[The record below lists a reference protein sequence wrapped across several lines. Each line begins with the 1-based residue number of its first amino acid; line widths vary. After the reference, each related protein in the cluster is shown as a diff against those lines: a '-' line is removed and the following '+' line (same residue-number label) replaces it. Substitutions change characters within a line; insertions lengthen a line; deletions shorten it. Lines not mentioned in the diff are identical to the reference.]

1 MQYLTMLLALSTS
14 TSNLLYTILFTLL
27 LFFTMRKIE
36 QSMNTAIRNRINW
49 SGGNT
54 AVIVDSKNA
63 DLVEVF
69 LHGNRIAQV
78 CSEFVAIFDGGW
90 QSNTTKSRLN
100 ALCNEFRPQ
109 AGVFQKDWTW
119 FIRHGNSVFP
129 FISGSLI

>member
-1 MQYLTMLLALSTS
+1 
-14 TSNLLYTILFTLL
+14 
-27 LFFTMRKIE
+27 MRKIE
-36 QSMNTAIRNRINW
+36 MQMNTAIRNRINW

-54 AVIVDSKNA
+54 AVIVDSENA

-69 LHGNRIAQV
+69 LHGNRIAQI

-100 ALCNEFRPQ
+100 ALCQEFRPQ
-109 AGVFQKDWTW
+109 ASVFQKDWTW

-129 FISGSLI
+129 FLSGSLI

>member
-36 QSMNTAIRNRINW
+36 MQMNTAIRNRVNW

-54 AVIVDSKNA
+54 TVMINENNNKAK
-63 DLVEVF
+63 VF
-69 LHGNRIAQV
+69 LHGNLIAEV
-78 CSEFVAIFDGGW
+78 FNEFVAIFDGGW

-100 ALCNEFRPQ
+100 ALCQEFRPQ
-109 AGVFQKDWTW
+109 ARVFQKNFVW
-119 FIRHGNSVFP
+119 FIKHGNNNFVFQ
-129 FISGSLI
+129 SGSLV